1 MSTNLFRQLLE
12 AQRLF
17 QEDLL
22 RRRGVVGVA
31 VGYKNFKEESTD
43 ELAITILVEQ
53 KKPVEALT
61 AEDLIPSDLDG
72 ARTDVIE
79 VGRLEAFATPR
90 DRYRPTIPAGVS
102 IGHYK
107 VTAGTIGA
115 MVFDRDTGEPL
126 ILSNNHVLANSND
139 AVIGDVILQPG
150 PTDHGVRPD
159 DAIAQLYRFEKL
171 YYHGDVPPTTPTQP
185 PIIIAPTTPTQPPTP
200 TTPIPPAP
208 ITPTQPPTTTTPI
221 PPAPITP
228 MQPPTPTTP
237 IPPAP
242 ITPTQPPTT
251 TIPAPT
257 PTTDTPSKSNC
268 DVVDLVVGLG
278 NTLARLNGSD
288 KRLSSVP
295 ASQTAS
301 AQSAT
306 STAVQSAT
314 AQSTYIH
321 SNRVDAALARPNN
334 PQMFQQSILEIG
346 QPTGT
351 KRPALGMK
359 VRKSG
364 RTTGYTEGTITLM
377 NATVNVSYNTP
388 TGIRQARF
396 SGQVMSSPMSQGG
409 DSGSLIIEVGS
420 TNAVGL
426 LFAGSSRATIFTPI
440 DLVLDVMN
448 IQF

>member
-12 AQRLF
+12 AQHLF

-61 AEDLIPSDLDG
+61 ADDIIPSELDG

-90 DRYRPTIPAGVS
+90 DRYRPTVPAGVS

-171 YYHGDVPPTTPTQP
+171 YYHGDVPPTTPDQP
-185 PIIIAPTTPTQPPTP
+185 PIIIAPTTP
-200 TTPIPPAP
+200 AE
-208 ITPTQPPTTTTPI
+208 PPTTTTP
-221 PPAPITP
+221 T
-228 MQPPTPTTP
+228 QPPVIIAPTTP
-237 IPPAP
+237 VE
-242 ITPTQPPTT
+242 PPTT
-251 TIPAPT
+251 TTPAPTIPAPT
-257 PTTDTPSKSNC
+257 PTTDTPSQSNC
-268 DVVDLVVGLG
+268 DIVDLVVGFG

-288 KRLSSVP
+288 KRLTSVP
-295 ASQTAS
+295 VSQTAS

-334 PQMFQQSILEIG
+334 PQMFQQAILEIG

-388 TGIRQARF
+388 TGVRQARF
-396 SGQVMSSPMSQGG
+396 SGQVMTSPMSQGG
-409 DSGSLIIEVGS
+409 DSGSLIVEIGS

-440 DLVLDVMN
+440 DMVLDVMN